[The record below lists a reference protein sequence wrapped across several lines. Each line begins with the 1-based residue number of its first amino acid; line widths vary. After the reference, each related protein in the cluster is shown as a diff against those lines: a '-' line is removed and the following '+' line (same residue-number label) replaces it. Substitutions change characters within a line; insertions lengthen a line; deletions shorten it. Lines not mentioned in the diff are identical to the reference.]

1 MTGIVDQVER
11 ELKLRLTEHEWTLL
25 RQELGTPLCTHQQ
38 TNTYFDTS
46 QHDLRHR
53 LAIMVRI
60 RSEDSAYELT
70 VKDRIHG
77 EQSGQLETRERTEP
91 LRSEL
96 ATAILERST
105 VLTEADVE
113 LAKHLRKQ
121 IGAELKPVGQVKNTR
136 EAFVLG
142 QGYIAE
148 LDRTEFPGGRVD
160 YEVEIELRNDSHT
173 YVGARNALQ
182 LHTSIQCSA
191 LPPSRSKYARFLS
204 CLTR

>member
-11 ELKLRLTEHEWTLL
+11 ELKLRLTEYEWSLL
-25 RQELGTPLCTHQQ
+25 RQELGTPLCIHQQ
-38 TNTYFDTS
+38 TNTYFDTR

-53 LAIMVRI
+53 LSIMVRI
-60 RSEDSAYELT
+60 RSEDSTYELT
-70 VKDRIHG
+70 VKDRILG

-96 ATAILERST
+96 ATAILERT
-105 VLTEADVE
+105 TALTEADVE
-113 LAKHLRKQ
+113 LTKQLRQ
-121 IGAELKPVGQVKNTR
+121 QVGADLEPVGQVKNTR
-136 EAFVLG
+136 EVFALG

-148 LDRTEFPGGRVD
+148 LDRTELPGGRVD

-173 YVGARNALQ
+173 YLGARNALQ
-182 LHTSIQCSA
+182 LHTSIKCSA
-191 LPPSRSKYARFLS
+191 LPPSRSKYARFLN